1 VILSG
6 GGGFTGW
13 STVTTC
19 GSCARVWS
27 TLTRHAMR
35 GAGYLG
41 LPRSMNMRDRLL
53 RIHCLIRGELWK
65 DSMAGEVQEQLVFMR
80 HLSMASSNM
89 KTHDSNSFYLHLHS
103 TT

>member
-13 STVTTC
+13 SSVTAC

-41 LPRSMNMRDRLL
+41 PPRSMNTRDRLL
-53 RIHCLIRGELWK
+53 RIHC
-65 DSMAGEVQEQLVFMR
+65 
-80 HLSMASSNM
+80 
-89 KTHDSNSFYLHLHS
+89 
-103 TT
+103 